1 MPNTMQN
8 AQVSPNTS
16 PPWSTDWVGVGA
28 AVVCAVVA
36 WFFTA
41 HLGDLELTVERGS
54 ELQRVGVAAVVLTA
68 GMSALIGFVVLRIL
82 ERLTSRALTV
92 WTVLVA
98 LVTLLSLLGPA
109 SATSTAAAGALM
121 SLHTVVAAV
130 VIASAQ
136 SSRRRRR
143 KRRRSGG

>member
-8 AQVSPNTS
+8 AQVSPSTN

-28 AVVCAVVA
+28 AVVSAAVA
-36 WFFTA
+36 WFFTSY
-41 HLGDLELTVERGS
+41 LGDLELTVQRGS
-54 ELQRVGVAAVVLTA
+54 EAQRIGVAAVVLTA
-68 GMSALIGFVVLRIL
+68 GVSALIGFVALRIL
-82 ERLTSRALTV
+82 ERLTSRALTI
-92 WTVLVA
+92 WTVLVV
-98 LVTLLSLLGPA
+98 LVTILSLLGPA

-136 SSRRRRR
+136 YSRRRRR
-143 KRRRSGG
+143 KRRHAGD